1 LLALVATAWPASRLG
16 SEFMPDLNEGTLL
29 YLPVTNPGLSITEA
43 GEFPTL
49 GLIPAGSPGS
59 SGPAIVRQFIA
70 KRLNP

>member
-1 LLALVATAWPASRLG
+1 MLALVATAWPASRLG

-43 GEFPTL
+43 GEFR
-49 GLIPAGSPGS
+49 LIPAGSPGS